1 MVALTVKEI
10 ETIRQFNRQYTLLL
24 GVLNKRVFD
33 TSLTWPEGRV
43 LVEVGVNHLTTPMAI
58 AHKLGLDRSYA
69 SRIINK
75 LAAKKI
81 ILKQP
86 SPVDARSV
94 QLALT
99 DKGQQVFEDINKRSN
114 QQVADLLANL
124 SAKDQQRVV
133 RDVIELSSLLL
144 KEGSRHV
151 EDKKI

>member
-10 ETIRQFNRQYTLLL
+10 EKIRQFNRQYTLLL
-24 GVLNKRVFD
+24 GILNKRVFD
-33 TSLTWPEGRV
+33 TSLTWPEGRI
-43 LVEVGVNHLTTPMAI
+43 LIEVGVNHLTTPMAL
-58 AHKLGLDRSYA
+58 AHRLGLDRSYA
-69 SRIINK
+69 SRIINR
-75 LAAKKI
+75 LAAKGI

-86 SPVDARSV
+86 SPDDARSV

-99 DKGQQVFEDINKRSN
+99 EKGQQVFEDINKRSN

-144 KEGSRHV
+144 KEGPQYV
-151 EDKKI
+151 EDKGF